1 MLQCSQPEQG
11 SAGGESQAG
20 RLPNIRARR
29 GMWYHLY
36 EANVQA
42 SAPFRAA
49 ALAALQARARL
60 SGSAD
65 PPAMRHVMAAL
76 EMATR
81 AKLTHVSQPF
91 GISSVEVEGKV
102 AEVSE
107 EAVFDL
113 PFGRL
118 LHFRKDIDA
127 AQPKVLLV
135 APLSG
140 HFATLLRNTV
150 RTMLQDHDVY
160 ITDWKNARDVPLS
173 QGRFGFEDY
182 VDYLIAMLEHLGPGA
197 HVVAVCQ
204 PCVQALAATAVMS
217 ERANPC
223 TPRSLTLM
231 AGPIDC
237 RINPTAVNNLATENP
252 IEWFSGNLISTVPF
266 PLPGWGRRVYP
277 GFMQL
282 AAFMS
287 MNPERHLDQH
297 RALFRH
303 LVEGEE
309 DEADRIKTFYDEYFA
324 VLDLS
329 EEFYLETVAWVF
341 QEMRL
346 PLGRLKHRGQTVD
359 CSKITRTALLTVE
372 GERDDI
378 CAVGQTAAAHELVTR
393 LRPHLRSHHLQ
404 PGVGHY
410 GVFSG
415 RKWENQIY
423 PTVRSVILSVE

>member
-1 MLQCSQPEQG
+1 M
-11 SAGGESQAG
+11 
-20 RLPNIRARR
+20 
-29 GMWYHLY
+29 
-36 EANVQA
+36 QA

-49 ALAALQARARL
+49 ALAAMQMR
-60 SGSAD
+60 SGLTGATDS
-65 PPAMRHVMAAL
+65 PATRQLMAAL

-91 GISSVEVEGKV
+91 GIKTVQVENREALVVEET
-102 AEVSE
+102 AL
-107 EAVFDL
+107 DL
-113 PFGRL
+113 PFGRM

-127 AQPKVLLV
+127 PQPKVLLV

-150 RTMLQDHDVY
+150 KTMLQDHDVY
-160 ITDWKNARDVPLS
+160 ITDWKNAREVPLA
-173 QGRFGFEDY
+173 QGRFGFEEY
-182 VDYLIAMLEHLGPGA
+182 VDYLIKMLEHLGPGA

-204 PCVQALAATAVMS
+204 PCVQAMVATAVM
-217 ERANPC
+217 AAQKHPC
-223 TPRSLTLM
+223 EPRSLTLM

-237 RINPTAVNNLATENP
+237 RINPTAVNKLATDHP
-252 IEWFSGNLISTVPF
+252 IEWFKSNLISTVPF
-266 PLPGWGRRVYP
+266 PLPAWGRRVYP

-282 AAFMS
+282 AAFVS
-287 MNPERHLDQH
+287 MNPERHLDAH
-297 RALFRH
+297 KSLFRH
-303 LVEGEE
+303 LVEGED
-309 DEADRIKTFYDEYFA
+309 DEAEKIKTFYDEYFA
-324 VLDLS
+324 VLDLT
-329 EEFYLETVAWVF
+329 EEFYIETVAWVF

-346 PLGRLKHRGQTVD
+346 PLGRLKHRGELVD
-359 CSKITRTALLTVE
+359 CSKITRTAILTVE

-378 CAVGQTAAAHELVTR
+378 CSVGQTSAAHELVTK

-423 PTVRSVILSVE
+423 PTVRSVILSME